1 MTDNKVTPQ
10 NVVDQMLQLR
20 ERRSALKKE
29 FEQQDSKLKEMYTRG
44 ENWLLKHLQDTGH
57 KSFKVDGA
65 TVFTKVNQRFGIGDW
80 PAFSAW
86 VQETGNIDLLGK
98 RVSSTNMDQYIKES
112 DGEMPPGIKQDA
124 VTSVNIRKA

>member
-98 RVSSTNMDQYIKES
+98 RVSSTNMDQYIKEA